1 MQIYVDKLYEIKFQ
15 KIILKNWLSLHD
27 LYE

>member
-1 MQIYVDKLYEIKFQ
+1 MQIYVDKLYEIKNQ